1 MLKVVAN
8 LLFLISFTASG
19 AQTISFAVGHDHDK
33 MVKHYAFYAASWEII
48 NHELELLGYDV
59 VANVYPW
66 ARAKE
71 MVRTGQHHGLFLAA
85 NFQGRDKWALFSQAL
100 GQDQFGLFKHK
111 KGGSTGPIASVR
123 LISDYSLVSF
133 ISPKTQLQLT
143 TAQEGLNLL
152 ANKKVKGFVMSR
164 SYGEYLLATELND
177 IAEDIAFDT
186 NRYDLYTAH
195 IAVSKTHNQAES
207 TVALI
212 DKALANSIAS
222 GRYLKVMAKHKVRNV
237 QLISSER
244 TTAK

>member
-33 MVKHYAFYAASWEII
+33 MVKHYAFYAASWEIV
-48 NHELELLGYDV
+48 NHELELLGYEV
-59 VANVYPW
+59 TANAYPW

-71 MVRTGQHHGLFLAA
+71 MVKNGQHHGLFLAA

-100 GQDQFGLFKHK
+100 GKDQFGLFKHK
-111 KGGSTGPIASVR
+111 EGGSTGPIASVR

-133 ISPKTQLQLT
+133 ISPKTQLQLA

-177 IAEDIAFDT
+177 IAEKIAFDT
-186 NRYDLYTAH
+186 NRYDLYSAH
-195 IAVSKTHNQAES
+195 IAVSKTHKEAEG

-222 GRYLKVMAKHKVRNV
+222 GRYQDIMTKHQVRGVQLMAKDSGNK
-237 QLISSER
+237 
-244 TTAK
+244 